1 MIGNSKKVK
10 FIELLEMDEHEQI
23 VCQIRKHPVGLV
35 SIYVTGLFIAAC
47 VLIGG
52 MVFGSWINNQSELQT
67 SFSLGGIISLISIA
81 VSLVVVFFTYVA
93 GYIYQNNVIIVTTDK
108 IAQILYKNLVDRKIS
123 QLSIG
128 DLQDVTVEQVGLLA
142 RVFKYGT
149 LIIETAGEQNN
160 YNFTYA
166 PYPYE
171 CAKDIVEAREGSIKK
186 YGN

>member
-1 MIGNSKKVK
+1 MQNTGKKMK
-10 FIELLEMDEHEQI
+10 FIELLEMDENEQV
-23 VCQIRKHPVGLV
+23 VCEIRKHPIGLIG
-35 SIYVTGLFIAAC
+35 IYLTGLLIAAA
-47 VLIGG
+47 VFVGG
-52 MVFGSWINNQSELQT
+52 TVFGSWINGQQDLQS
-67 SFSLGGIISLISIA
+67 SFSIGGIIAIISIV
-81 VSLVVVFFTYVA
+81 VSIIAVFFTYVA

-108 IAQILYKNLVDRKIS
+108 IAQVLYKNLIDRKIS

-128 DLQDVTVEQVGLLA
+128 DLQDVTVEQVGLFA
-142 RVFKYGT
+142 RLFKYGT
-149 LIIETAGEQNN
+149 LVIETAGEQNN